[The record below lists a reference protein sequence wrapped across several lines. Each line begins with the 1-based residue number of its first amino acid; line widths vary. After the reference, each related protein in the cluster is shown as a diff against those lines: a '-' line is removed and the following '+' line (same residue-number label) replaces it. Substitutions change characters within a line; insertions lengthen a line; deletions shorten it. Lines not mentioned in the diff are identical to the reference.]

1 MSAHAAQHDID
12 MRLMAR
18 AARIALRGHGG
29 AEPNPMVGCVIA
41 TPEGTVISEGYHRRC
56 GGAHAEVHALM
67 AAGARARGATAY
79 VTLEPCA
86 HHGRTPPCADALVRA
101 GVARVVFA
109 RPDPNAAAQGGA
121 ARLRLAGIDAVRL
134 PHAAA
139 ETLAEGFARR
149 VTHGMPWVVA
159 KWAATTDGRS
169 VAHPGHGR
177 WISSDRSRRM
187 VHRERARV
195 DAVLTTASTVIAD
208 DPHLMPRTGSIR
220 RVPRRVVLDM
230 RLRTPPD
237 ARIVRTAHEGP
248 VEIAC
253 DPAVRA
259 DRSPQETL
267 PLERAGIMWRDVSS
281 EMGRDCILRALMRA
295 LAADG
300 VSTVLTEAG
309 PRLCRALID
318 ADLVDEAWTFTSTAV
333 AGDIASAPWPAIDPC
348 RFALADERTRG
359 SDIVRLWRRTR

>member
-1 MSAHAAQHDID
+1 MSAFAVQHGID
-12 MRLMAR
+12 MRMMSH

-41 TPEGTVISEGYHRRC
+41 TTEGAVISEGYHRRC
-56 GGAHAEVHALM
+56 GGAHAEVHALA

-121 ARLRLAGIDAVRL
+121 ARLRMAGIDAVRL
-134 PHAAA
+134 PHAVA
-139 ETLAEGFARR
+139 EALTEGFARR
-149 VTHGMPWVVA
+149 VMHGMPWVIA
-159 KWAATTDGRS
+159 KWAATHDGRS
-169 VAHPGHGR
+169 VANPLHGR
-177 WISSDRSRRM
+177 WISCDRSRRM

-208 DPHLMPRTGSIR
+208 DPHLMPRTARMR

-230 RLRTPPD
+230 GLRTPPD
-237 ARIVRTAHEGP
+237 ARIIRTAHEGP

-253 DPAVRA
+253 DPAARA
-259 DRSPQETL
+259 NRPPQEML
-267 PLERAGIMWRDVSS
+267 PFERAGIIWRDVPP
-281 EMGRDCILRALMRA
+281 EMGREGALRTLLRD
-295 LAADG
+295 LAGDG

-318 ADLVDEAWTFTSTAV
+318 ADLVDEAWTFTSADV
-333 AGDIASAPWPAIDPC
+333 AGDTASETWPEIGPEK
-348 RFALADERTRG
+348 FLLADERARG
-359 SDIVRLWRRTR
+359 SDTMRLWRRTR